1 MFVDLDQFKQV
12 NDTLGHPRGDML
24 LRAVADRLRR
34 LVRSTDIVARFG
46 GDEFVVVQ
54 TPTSGPD
61 EAAALA
67 RRIVESVSET
77 YDIDGHQVVIGAS
90 VGIALSPRDAI
101 GPDHLMKIADMALYW
116 AKADQRGT
124 WRFFE
129 PDMDVRA
136 HARRSLELD
145 LRNALANNSFQVFY
159 QPLFN
164 LKTKRISTC
173 EALLRWPHP
182 LRGMISPAEFIPVA
196 EETGLIVD
204 LGKWVLQEAC
214 RTCTQWPAHVRVAVN
229 ISASQF
235 RRGGIVGV
243 IRSALA
249 ETGLDPSRL
258 EIEITESVL
267 FQDTDATRLALRQ
280 IREMG
285 VRISLDDFG
294 TGYSSLSYLQSLPL
308 NKVKIDRSFLSGLE
322 EGDRALV
329 LLRGV
334 AKLSAELGLD
344 VTVEGIETA
353 EQLALVAAEPSV
365 TEAQGWLFAPAL
377 PAKDVQMLLDRTI
390 PQVIERVA

>member
-1 MFVDLDQFKQV
+1 
-12 NDTLGHPRGDML
+12 
-24 LRAVADRLRR
+24 
-34 LVRSTDIVARFG
+34 
-46 GDEFVVVQ
+46 
-54 TPTSGPD
+54 
-61 EAAALA
+61 
-67 RRIVESVSET
+67 
-77 YDIDGHQVVIGAS
+77 
-90 VGIALSPRDAI
+90 
-101 GPDHLMKIADMALYW
+101 LMKIADMALYW

-214 RTCTQWPAHVRVAVN
+214 RTCAQWPAHVRVAVN

-294 TGYSSLSYLQSLPL
+294 
-308 NKVKIDRSFLSGLE
+308 
-322 EGDRALV
+322 
-329 LLRGV
+329 
-334 AKLSAELGLD
+334 
-344 VTVEGIETA
+344 
-353 EQLALVAAEPSV
+353 
-365 TEAQGWLFAPAL
+365 
-377 PAKDVQMLLDRTI
+377 
-390 PQVIERVA
+390 